1 MRRAVGAALVIL
13 AAVCLQSGLASAED
27 NCEVITATHSAP
39 TKGEALLMS
48 QALAVRSAEALKKS
62 KGWRRITMTA
72 QKVPPNPFFKK
83 WRPQVPEEAIY
94 ASFAAAKT
102 YSTCFTGVSVPFVC
116 TSGSKV
122 CGYK

>member
-1 MRRAVGAALVIL
+1 MSRAARIALL
-13 AAVCLQSGLASAED
+13 ALIAVSCQSERVVAED

-39 TKGEALLMS
+39 SKGEALLMA

-62 KGWRRITMTA
+62 KGWRRITVTA

-94 ASFAAAKT
+94 ASFATAKT

-116 TSGSKV
+116 TAGSKV
-122 CGYK
+122 CGFK